1 MKLQRTEVSPAP
13 ELESKENI
21 DIGPVA
27 ICCTEFI
34 KRKQNRRFFLMES
47 SSPCTTP
54 QNPSS
59 FLSAPRLDV
68 DNLLSMIL
76 HTHVMT

>member
-34 KRKQNRRFFLMES
+34 NVNK
-47 SSPCTTP
+47 TGD
-54 QNPSS
+54 S
-59 FLSAPRLDV
+59 F
-68 DNLLSMIL
+68 
-76 HTHVMT
+76 